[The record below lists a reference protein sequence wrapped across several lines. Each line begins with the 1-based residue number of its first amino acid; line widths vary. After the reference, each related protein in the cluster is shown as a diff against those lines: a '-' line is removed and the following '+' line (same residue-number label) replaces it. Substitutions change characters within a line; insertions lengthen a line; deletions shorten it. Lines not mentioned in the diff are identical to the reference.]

1 MSDTVAISRNRYIF
15 PVALDDIHLAS
26 RTVAA
31 PPKDDGLRRRLV
43 VVADLKAEHPQG
55 PIFALGQA
63 LSGLA
68 AAVAGLWKRPPG

>member
-1 MSDTVAISRNRYIF
+1 
-15 PVALDDIHLAS
+15 
-26 RTVAA
+26 
-31 PPKDDGLRRRLV
+31 LRRRLV

-68 AAVAGLWKRPPG
+68 AAGAGLWKRPPG